1 MVKFEEY
8 IRMLQA
14 DEEIRRLVD
23 KLLEDRESGECA
35 AETLSHYYHLYYL
48 FMQRVPRDRL
58 LRDLEKCLR

>member
-1 MVKFEEY
+1 
-8 IRMLQA
+8 MLQA